1 MPKPDANHA
10 PTYTREDWQMP
21 EEVRKAKPRPR
32 LIQPGSFADSA
43 LGKVVLLLVGVIGLL
58 FLTTFLFLASGEGA
72 AFWWYAWSYLAAFL
86 VPSSYG
92 NGVFVLLTLFILVDT
107 FFAVKVIIGTEVY
120 RCRSAGRDNGRVWRG
135 RTWTGW
141 DLLIHS
147 KMTIESPTLPG
158 STKRSIHGRD
168 SYGTTGFNEM
178 TFVHNVLPVR
188 DSKHRRIT
196 FYKVATQVHPPFPTY
211 EQYKE
216 IVRQTTS
223 RKRAIYNAQGNV
235 GRPFSEAVTE
245 SKQVVGG

>member
-1 MPKPDANHA
+1 
-10 PTYTREDWQMP
+10 MP
-21 EEVRKAKPRPR
+21 EEVRKAKPRRR

-43 LGKVVLLLVGVIGLL
+43 LGKVVLVLVGVLGLL

-72 AFWWYAWSYLAAFL
+72 AFWWYAWVAIASFL
-86 VPSSYG
+86 VPSSHG
-92 NGVFVLLTLFILVDT
+92 NGAFVLLSLFILIDM
-107 FFAVKVIIGTEVY
+107 FFAVKVVIGTEVY
-120 RCRSAGRDNGRVWRG
+120 RCRSAGKDNGRVWKG

-147 KMTIESPTLPG
+147 KMTFESRKLPG
-158 STKRSIHGRD
+158 STESVVHGRN
-168 SYGTTGFNEM
+168 SYGTTGFNEI
-178 TFVHNVLPVR
+178 TFVHHVLPVR
-188 DSKHRRIT
+188 DSKHRRIV
-196 FYKVATQVHPPFPTY
+196 FYKVPTRVHPPFPTY

-223 RKRAIYNAQGNV
+223 RKRSIYNAQGNV